1 MFVSEFE
8 HSEVKQPSLTAQ
20 MVHALQSIGAANSV
34 SYETAIIPALRS
46 VIPTLPTISPLNG
59 RPLEW
64 LELRPLLVSAVEVL
78 SKVSVPSGW
87 SLPPLP
93 RLCCAEVFLLLA

>member
-1 MFVSEFE
+1 MFVADFE
-8 HSEVKQPSLTAQ
+8 QSEVKQPSLTVQ
-20 MVHALQSIGAANSV
+20 MVQALQSLGAANSV
-34 SYETAIIPALRS
+34 NYETAIIPALRL
-46 VIPTLPTISPLNG
+46 VIPTLPTTSPLNG

-78 SKVSVPSGW
+78 SKVSVSSNW

-93 RLCCAEVFLLLA
+93 RLCCAKVCFLLA